1 MVEQEQAL
9 VQVCSEAVE
18 EEEEACNTAVAA
30 LVAVGLFGE
39 AKQVRAAGCVHP
51 RCSRSS

>member
-1 MVEQEQAL
+1 MVEQELAL
-9 VQVCSEAVE
+9 VQVCFEAV
-18 EEEEACNTAVAA
+18 EEEACNTVVAAA

-39 AKQVRAAGCVHP
+39 AKQVQAAGCVVL